1 MRGYETDAKMNPPLR
16 TAKDVDALREAVKD
30 GTIDVIATDHAPHH
44 YDEKER
50 EFENAPNGIVG
61 LETALA
67 VVVTNLVEKGY
78 LTFTELVDRMACTP
92 ARLFKL
98 PGGTLKRGAV
108 GDVTVFDPKA
118 RWTVNASEFASKG
131 RNSPYNGMTLVGR
144 AACTIVAGRSSIDRE
159 FSPCRQCRWRSGH
172 ESQAEETSKGI
183 STMAEREP
191 VSLDAL
197 NGLLKER
204 QRYEEWLTALEQRRE
219 NTSESV
225 FARVHADYQT
235 RLREV
240 SSKLA
245 ERAGEL
251 RESID
256 TLSARLE
263 EISRQ
268 ELQQREAR
276 QEAELRAAV
285 GEYTDKQWKEI
296 GGAWDKELARLS
308 KEKTAVDTQLTELN
322 RIFALSMKEKQ
333 AEEIMHRVALM
344 TAIAPISPWSH
355 DRQSR
360 AADSSTHPAGSKQF
374 RATAPTQ
381 STPRTPFDDFPVL
394 RPGTG
399 TVTPPSTTAVATPPS
414 VPRSGGTQDPRSEQ
428 HKTLKCPECGAANYP
443 TEWYCERCGGELAT
457 M

>member
-1 MRGYETDAKMNPPLR
+1 
-16 TAKDVDALREAVKD
+16 
-30 GTIDVIATDHAPHH
+30 
-44 YDEKER
+44 
-50 EFENAPNGIVG
+50 
-61 LETALA
+61 
-67 VVVTNLVEKGY
+67 
-78 LTFTELVDRMACTP
+78 MAD
-92 ARLFKL
+92 K
-98 PGGTLKRGAV
+98 
-108 GDVTVFDPKA
+108 
-118 RWTVNASEFASKG
+118 
-131 RNSPYNGMTLVGR
+131 
-144 AACTIVAGRSSIDRE
+144 
-159 FSPCRQCRWRSGH
+159 
-172 ESQAEETSKGI
+172 
-183 STMAEREP
+183 EP

-204 QRYEEWLTALEQRRE
+204 QRYEEWLAALEQKRA
-219 NTSESV
+219 NSSESV

-256 TLSARLE
+256 TLSARLD

-296 GGAWDKELARLS
+296 GGAWDKELARLV
-308 KEKTAVDTQLTELN
+308 KEKTALDGQLTELN

-333 AEEIMHRVALM
+333 AEAILHR
-344 TAIAPISPWSH
+344 TASEDGTRTPISPVVP
-355 DRQSR
+355 RPAVPEPPTLNPPSR
-360 AADSSTHPAGSKQF
+360 VEQVTP
-374 RATAPTQ
+374 RASAPTPT
-381 STPRTPFDDFPVL
+381 TPSGRTPFDEFPVL

-399 TVTPPSTTAVATPPS
+399 TVSPPSTTAVATPPS
-414 VPRSGGTQDPRSEQ
+414 VPKTGGSHDPRSEQ

>member
-1 MRGYETDAKMNPPLR
+1 
-16 TAKDVDALREAVKD
+16 
-30 GTIDVIATDHAPHH
+30 
-44 YDEKER
+44 
-50 EFENAPNGIVG
+50 
-61 LETALA
+61 
-67 VVVTNLVEKGY
+67 
-78 LTFTELVDRMACTP
+78 MAD
-92 ARLFKL
+92 K
-98 PGGTLKRGAV
+98 
-108 GDVTVFDPKA
+108 
-118 RWTVNASEFASKG
+118 
-131 RNSPYNGMTLVGR
+131 
-144 AACTIVAGRSSIDRE
+144 
-159 FSPCRQCRWRSGH
+159 
-172 ESQAEETSKGI
+172 
-183 STMAEREP
+183 EP

-204 QRYEEWLTALEQRRE
+204 QRYEEWLTALEQKRAD
-219 NTSESV
+219 TSESV
-225 FARVHADYQT
+225 FARVRSDYET

-251 RESID
+251 RESIE

-296 GGAWDKELARLS
+296 GGAWDKELARLV
-308 KEKTAVDTQLTELN
+308 KEKTAVDAQLTELN

-333 AEEIMHRVALM
+333 AEAILHR
-344 TAIAPISPWSH
+344 TGSEDGHRAPISPVVP
-355 DRQSR
+355 RPAIPEPPTLNPPSR
-360 AADSSTHPAGSKQF
+360 VEQVAP
-374 RATAPTQ
+374 RASAPTP
-381 STPRTPFDDFPVL
+381 SAPTSRTPFDEFPVL

-399 TVTPPSTTAVATPPS
+399 TVSPPSTAAVATPPS
-414 VPRSGGTQDPRSEQ
+414 VPKTGGTQDPRSEQ

>member
-1 MRGYETDAKMNPPLR
+1 
-16 TAKDVDALREAVKD
+16 
-30 GTIDVIATDHAPHH
+30 
-44 YDEKER
+44 
-50 EFENAPNGIVG
+50 
-61 LETALA
+61 
-67 VVVTNLVEKGY
+67 
-78 LTFTELVDRMACTP
+78 MAD
-92 ARLFKL
+92 K
-98 PGGTLKRGAV
+98 
-108 GDVTVFDPKA
+108 
-118 RWTVNASEFASKG
+118 
-131 RNSPYNGMTLVGR
+131 
-144 AACTIVAGRSSIDRE
+144 
-159 FSPCRQCRWRSGH
+159 
-172 ESQAEETSKGI
+172 
-183 STMAEREP
+183 EP

-204 QRYEEWLTALEQRRE
+204 QRYEEWLAALEQKRA

-225 FARVHADYQT
+225 FARVQSDYQT

-256 TLSARLE
+256 TLSARLD

-296 GGAWDKELARLS
+296 GGAWDKELARLV
-308 KEKTAVDTQLTELN
+308 KEKSVLDAQLTELN

-333 AEEIMHRVALM
+333 AEAILHRTGSEDGAR
-344 TAIAPISPWSH
+344 TPISPVVP
-355 DRQSR
+355 RPAIPEPPTLNPPSR
-360 AADSSTHPAGSKQF
+360 VEQIAP
-374 RATAPTQ
+374 RASAPTP
-381 STPRTPFDDFPVL
+381 STPTSRTPFDEFPVL

-399 TVTPPSTTAVATPPS
+399 TVSPPSSAAVATPPS
-414 VPRSGGTQDPRSEQ
+414 VPKTGGTQDPRSEQ